1 MNNVVVYPGTFDPIT
16 NGHLDII
23 TRASKMF
30 SFLIIAVAKGDEKNP
45 MFSLE
50 DRVKMVE
57 LSTKN
62 IPNIE
67 VDSFSNLLAEY
78 AKHKNTKVIIRGL
91 RAISDFEYEFQMNY
105 ANSSLNED
113 LETIY
118 LMPSIH
124 NVFISSSMVRSIL
137 KYGGNISHIVPPPAL
152 SYINKI

>member
-1 MNNVVVYPGTFDPIT
+1 M
-16 NGHLDII
+16 
-23 TRASKMF
+23 
-30 SFLIIAVAKGDEKNP
+30 
-45 MFSLE
+45 
-50 DRVKMVE
+50 VK
-57 LSTKN
+57 LSVSN

-78 AKHKNTKVIIRGL
+78 AKDNNARVIVRGL

-105 ANSSLNED
+105 ANSSLNKD

>member
-1 MNNVVVYPGTFDPIT
+1 
-16 NGHLDII
+16 
-23 TRASKMF
+23 MF
-30 SFLIIAVAKGDEKNP
+30 PFLIIAVAKGDEKNP

-57 LSTKN
+57 LSVSN

-78 AKHKNTKVIIRGL
+78 AKDNNARVIVRGL
-91 RAISDFEYEFQMNY
+91 RAVSDFEYEFQMNY

>member
-23 TRASKMF
+23 NRASKMF
-30 SFLIIAVAKGDEKNP
+30 PFLIIAVAKGDEKNP

-50 DRVKMVE
+50 DRVKMVK
-57 LSTKN
+57 LSVSN

-105 ANSSLNED
+105 ANSSLNKD

-152 SYINKI
+152 SYISKI